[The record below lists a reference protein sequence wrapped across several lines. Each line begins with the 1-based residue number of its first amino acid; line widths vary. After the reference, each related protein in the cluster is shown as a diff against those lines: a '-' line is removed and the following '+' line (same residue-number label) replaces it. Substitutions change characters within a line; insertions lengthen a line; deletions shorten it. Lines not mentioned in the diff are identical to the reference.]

1 MSHSAKQIKP
11 SPTHSE
17 HKANPTQDNLISPN
31 PSPLDSVSLP
41 EIEVRPVRTPL
52 AKTPYGKEHLYEFKE
67 TAILPQISK
76 EQKKDWKATL
86 KKAALI
92 GFPFGVVSLLFGA
105 RVAFVAIQETNASTL
120 EILWLA
126 LKF

>member
-17 HKANPTQDNLISPN
+17 HKPNSTQDQLISPN
-31 PSPLDSVSLP
+31 PSPLDTISLP

-76 EQKKDWKATL
+76 QQKKDWKTTL
-86 KKAALI
+86 KKAAMI
-92 GFPFGVVSLLFGA
+92 GLPFGVVSLLFGA
-105 RVAFVAIQETNASTL
+105 RVAFIAIQETNASTF